1 MTYLTTRQVAARLGV
16 DVATVSR
23 WAGRGLLPYAVKV
36 PGRTGAYLFDPG
48 VIDVVTRHRQEA
60 NA

>member
-1 MTYLTTRQVAARLGV
+1 V

-48 VIDVVTRHRQEA
+48 VIDVVKRHRQEA